1 MVASCHRQIS
11 ERDPNV
17 EENCND
23 SRSRDRIARALV
35 CLRSPLRS
43 SRLAAITNP
52 RRQRTVTPYT
62 PPPAA
67 PTVTLSANPTSINQ
81 GDSST
86 LTWSS
91 TNATQ
96 LTIAP
101 DVGPVNAEGNSK
113 VTPSD
118 SITYTITATGPG
130 GSANASA
137 RVTVSTPAP
146 PTDTGTSSNMT
157 DALFNREIRDAF
169 FDLDK
174 ADIRADAR
182 EALSHDA
189 EFLRNYPSL
198 HVTIEGHCDERGSTE
213 YNLGLGDRRAC
224 AVKQYLVS
232 LGIAADRL
240 STVSFGKEK
249 PFCMRVHRRL
259 LAEEPPRPLRKS
271 QLKIAGVPRPGYF
284 CLANKNRP
292 GRFATAK
299 VRANSALL
307 PNLVSPR
314 FVGARHARSPLR
326 LAAQTSNPG
335 TTDPEENPPAKN
347 RAPETRIQTPR
358 NTAPAP
364 YSPPAAP

>member
-1 MVASCHRQIS
+1 MIQVTRSHR
-11 ERDPNV
+11 
-17 EENCND
+17 
-23 SRSRDRIARALV
+23 RALF
-35 CLRSPLRS
+35 CLT
-43 SRLAAITNP
+43 LAAAAFTVGCHNKP
-52 RRQRTVTPYT
+52 KTQPTVTPYT

-96 LTIAP
+96 LTITP
-101 DVGPVNAEGNSK
+101 DVGQVNAEGNSK

-118 SITYTITATGPG
+118 SVTYSVTATGPG

-137 RVTVSTPAP
+137 RITVSTPAP

-213 YNLGLGDRRAC
+213 YNLGLGDRRAS

-232 LGIAADRL
+232 QGIAADRL

-249 PFCMRVHRRL
+249 PFCMESNEECWQQNRRGHFV
-259 LAEEPPRPLRKS
+259 KS
-271 QLKIAGVPRPGYF
+271 
-284 CLANKNRP
+284 N
-292 GRFATAK
+292 
-299 VRANSALL
+299 
-307 PNLVSPR
+307 
-314 FVGARHARSPLR
+314 
-326 LAAQTSNPG
+326 
-335 TTDPEENPPAKN
+335 
-347 RAPETRIQTPR
+347 
-358 NTAPAP
+358 
-364 YSPPAAP
+364 